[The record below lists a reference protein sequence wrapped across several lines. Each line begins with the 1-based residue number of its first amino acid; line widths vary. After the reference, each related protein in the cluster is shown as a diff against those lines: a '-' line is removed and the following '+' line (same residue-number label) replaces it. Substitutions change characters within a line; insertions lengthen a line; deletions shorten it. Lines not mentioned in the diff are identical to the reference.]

1 MENQGNERDDSV
13 QGRKKSMTTKMHPYG
28 GSHAL
33 TVPAYVKK
41 ALNIDESTELE
52 IELKDG
58 GFFVKPIKKQESN
71 VDQEFLDFL
80 KQSDDTYGEATR
92 RLVDR

>member
-1 MENQGNERDDSV
+1 
-13 QGRKKSMTTKMHPYG
+13 MTTKMHPYG

-58 GFFVKPIKKQESN
+58 GFFVKPINKQETG

-80 KQSDDTYGEATR
+80 EQSGETYGDATR
-92 RLVDR
+92 RLVDRK